1 MKKINMIKKTVRAIA
16 VSSALFAH
24 CKGRLALLALVALFS
39 VAALTVDACT
49 AIVAGKKASAT
60 GHVLIG
66 HNEDGTGMF
75 MRHAM
80 LPPGDGK
87 AAVFWSEAKKYAG
100 GDQVGACVYNER
112 GVFVVSNNGGV
123 MQEWDG
129 ESFSL
134 PDEGP
139 YSALFGKGIGYD
151 LRFRAVERA
160 HTARECVEIMIA
172 LVKEHGYNQY
182 SRNFLVADA
191 EEAWILEVLK
201 GRRYVAR
208 RVPDDEVVVYPN
220 CLIFN
225 KLRPDDLASENIKSK
240 GPDFDIIGFYQGP
253 RTWKSP
259 YNLYRWKE
267 MYRIAA
273 GVDLEPGVEYP
284 FSVRPAH
291 RVSADDIKRGL
302 RTHYEGRPWEVK
314 KRHPEKNPKIIEPIC
329 RNATVQSLVCEMNPN
344 PKETTMHLTVGRPCE
359 VEYGVYRPFGGILP
373 GDTAFGEKAVT
384 RLVNHELPP
393 SEGMPTK

>member
-1 MKKINMIKKTVRAIA
+1 MA
-16 VSSALFAH
+16 F
-24 CKGRLALLALVALFS
+24 CF
-39 VAALTVDACT
+39 VAALTAEACT
-49 AIVAGKKASAT
+49 AIVVGKKASAT

-66 HNEDGTGMF
+66 HNEDGTGTY

-80 LPPGDGK
+80 LPPGEGK

-100 GDQVGACVYNER
+100 GDQVAACVYSER

-129 ESFSL
+129 VTFSL
-134 PDEGP
+134 PDEGS
-139 YSALFGKGIGYD
+139 YSTISGKGIGYD

-160 HTARECVEIMIA
+160 RTARECVDIMIA
-172 LVKEHGYNQY
+172 LIKEHGYNQY

-208 RVPDDEVVVYPN
+208 RVPDDEVVAYPN
-220 CLIFN
+220 CLVFN

-273 GVDLEPGVEYP
+273 GVELEPGAEYP
-284 FSVRPAH
+284 FSVRPTH
-291 RVSADDIKRGL
+291 RLSADDIKRGL
-302 RTHYEGRPWEVK
+302 RTHYEGRPYEVK
-314 KRHPEKNPKIIEPIC
+314 KRHPKKDPKIIEPIC
-329 RNATVQSLVCEMNPN
+329 RHTTLQSLVCEMNPN

-373 GDTAFGEKAVT
+373 EDTAFGEKAVT

-393 SEGMPTK
+393 DARTVTP